1 MLPSTPMLSMDKYP
15 QEYVD
20 ECRANI
26 DAGVAAYEHLAATAK
41 AQQDAALDA
50 ALESFEPFFYNNMV
64 VVLEGYFVNRQRAVE
79 RKDGNP
85 LNEVRVLC
93 NSIMQSGSTLAPD
106 TTITLNPEKSVLKL
120 EIGDD
125 IRLSGE
131 DFARL
136 SKAFFAELERKYL

>member
-1 MLPSTPMLSMDKYP
+1 MLGMDKYTP
-15 QEYVD
+15 EYID

-26 DAGVAAYEHLAATAK
+26 EAGVSAYENVVKQAGARNHAS
-41 AQQDAALDA
+41 LDA
-50 ALESFEPFFYNNMV
+50 AIESFDPFFYNSMV
-64 VVLEGYFVNRQRAVE
+64 VVLEGYFVHRLRAIE
-79 RKDGNP
+79 KKDGNP

-106 TTITLNPEKSVLKL
+106 TTIKLNPAKSVLKL

-125 IRLSGE
+125 IRLSGD

-136 SKAFFAELERKYL
+136 STAFFAELERKFL

>member
-1 MLPSTPMLSMDKYP
+1 MLSMDKYP
-15 QEYVD
+15 QEYID
-20 ECRANI
+20 ECRANV
-26 DAGVAAYEHLAATAK
+26 DAAVSAYENLARTAR
-41 AQQDAALDA
+41 AQHEAPLGAV
-50 ALESFEPFFYNNMV
+50 LESFEPFFYNNMV
-64 VVLEGYFVNRQRAVE
+64 VVLEGYFVHRARAVE

-106 TTITLNPEKSVLKL
+106 TTIKLNPAKSVLKL

-136 SKAFFAELERKYL
+136 SKAFFTELERKYL

>member
-1 MLPSTPMLSMDKYP
+1 MLGRDKYP
-15 QEYVD
+15 QDYID
-20 ECRANI
+20 ECRSNI
-26 DAGVAAYEHLAATAK
+26 DASVSAYENVVTTAK
-41 AQQDAALDA
+41 GRHDASLDA

-64 VVLEGYFVNRQRAVE
+64 VVLEGYFVHRLRAVE
-79 RKDGNP
+79 KKDGNP

-106 TTITLNPEKSVLKL
+106 TTITLNPAKSVLKL
-120 EIGDD
+120 EIGDE

-136 SKAFFAELERKYL
+136 SRAFFAELERKFL